1 MIKKKLSQ
9 EIQSNVA
16 AKPHDLASFYRNGFV
31 LGIIIVLGA
40 SLIFE
45 RWRWA
50 KIPEMYP
57 RFADLRMI
65 TATADC
71 VRRGGWTISSETCD
85 VFGRPY
91 NYPTIWAKTFAFFSL
106 GTKSTELIG
115 FIFGILLIATFSA
128 LVYNLVR
135 KNCSLSQLL
144 IVLLSSVSPPV
155 LLLLERGNS
164 DIVILF
170 LIVIAALK
178 FEKNPKLSA
187 FISAFAIGLKLFPA
201 MVGVIFFQRRKG
213 VKALFLLVLLS
224 AIMVFPSLKIL
235 NEITQRTGQNRNFS
249 FGATSTAA
257 IFFPEAL
264 TTNGL
269 IMLPFNAVLT
279 VGASLLLYACF
290 SKSLR
295 STAEKIRIGKP
306 ESNLFYFSGWVF
318 FGTYISGTRFDYSL
332 SFLVPLVAAIAL
344 IRNKNNLLIGLQYLI
359 VGSLWLA
366 FTIRIDLAL
375 GDMSVTLITIL
386 FLAIW
391 IAKTHNSWKT
401 NRHIA

>member
-1 MIKKKLSQ
+1 MIKKILSQ
-9 EIQSNVA
+9 EIQSKDATKSHN
-16 AKPHDLASFYRNGFV
+16 LASFYRNGFV
-31 LGIIIVLGA
+31 LGIIILLGA

-50 KIPEMYP
+50 KIPEMFP

-71 VRRGGWTISSETCD
+71 VRKGGWTISSETCD
-85 VFGRPY
+85 VYGRPY
-91 NYPTIWAKTFAFFSL
+91 NYPTIWAKTFAFFNL

-128 LVYNLVR
+128 LLYNLVR
-135 KNCSLSQLL
+135 KNCSLRQLF
-144 IVLLSSVSPPV
+144 IVFLSSVSPPV

-164 DIVILF
+164 DIVILLF
-170 LIVIAALK
+170 IVFAALK

-187 FISAFAIGLKLFPA
+187 VISAFAIGLKLFPA
-201 MVGVIFFQRRKG
+201 MVGVMFLQRRNG

-224 AIMVFPSLKIL
+224 AFMVFPSVKIL
-235 NEITQRTGQNRNFS
+235 NEITQRSGQNRNFS

-269 IMLPFNAVLT
+269 IMLPVNAVLT
-279 VGASLLLYACF
+279 VGASLLLYIWL
-290 SKSLR
+290 SKFLK
-295 STAEKIRIGKP
+295 STAEKIRIGTP

-332 SFLVPLVAAIAL
+332 SFLVPLITALAL

-359 VGSLWLA
+359 VASLWLA
-366 FTIRIDLAL
+366 FTIRIDLAVA
-375 GDMSVTLITIL
+375 DISVTLIAIL

-391 IAKTHNSWKT
+391 IAKTHDSLKT
-401 NRHIA
+401 NRTIV

>member
-1 MIKKKLSQ
+1 MSQ
-9 EIQSNVA
+9 EIQSNDA
-16 AKPHDLASFYRNGFV
+16 AKSHDLASFYRNGFV
-31 LGIIIVLGA
+31 LGMVIVLGA

-91 NYPTIWAKTFAFFSL
+91 NYPTIWAKTFAFFGL

-135 KNCSLSQLL
+135 KNCSMSQLL
-144 IVLLSSVSPPV
+144 IVFLSSVSPPV

-164 DIVILF
+164 DIVVLF

-187 FISAFAIGLKLFPA
+187 VISAFAIGLKLFPA
-201 MVGVIFFQRRKG
+201 MVGVMFFQRRKG
-213 VKALFLLVLLS
+213 VKALFLL
-224 AIMVFPSLKIL
+224 VFPSLKIL
-235 NEITQRTGQNRNFS
+235 NEITQRTGQNKSFS

-269 IMLPFNAVLT
+269 IMLPVNAVLT
-279 VGASLLLYACF
+279 VGASLLLFTWF
-290 SKSLR
+290 SKSLK
-295 STAEKIRIGKP
+295 STAEKIRMGTP
-306 ESNLFYFSGWVF
+306 ETNLFYFSGWVF

-332 SFLVPLVAAIAL
+332 SFLVPLVTAIAL
-344 IRNKNNLLIGLQYLI
+344 IRNKNKLLIGLQYLI

-375 GDMSVTLITIL
+375 ADILVTLITIM

-391 IAKTHNSWKT
+391 IAKSHNSLKT
-401 NRHIA
+401 NRNIA